1 MTISRLSLIGSH
13 LAIALI
19 SFIAGIY
26 YLPILIAPQ
35 PPTSGSI
42 ALAIKE
48 TRYVATIADELT
60 DSDWL
65 HWGEGKFSIG
75 NQYIVFQGSLAP
87 GPGYKMYLSPTFVE
101 TEGEFIKLK
110 PYMVAV
116 GDVKGFSNNII
127 PIPDTILVDNFNTVI
142 IWCES
147 FNEFITAA
155 QFKN

>member
-1 MTISRLSLIGSH
+1 MTISRLSLISSH
-13 LAIALI
+13 LAIALL

-26 YLPILIAPQ
+26 YLPILTAPQ

-48 TRYVATIADELT
+48 ARYVATIADELT

-65 HWGEGKFSIG
+65 HWGKGKFSIG

-87 GPGYKMYLSPTFVE
+87 GPDYKMYLSPTFVE
-101 TEGEFIKLK
+101 TEKGFKKLK
-110 PYMVAV
+110 PLMVELS
-116 GDVKGFSNNII
+116 DVKGFSNNII
-127 PIPDTILVDNFNTVI
+127 PIPNTILVDNFNTVV

-147 FNEFITAA
+147 FDEFITAA